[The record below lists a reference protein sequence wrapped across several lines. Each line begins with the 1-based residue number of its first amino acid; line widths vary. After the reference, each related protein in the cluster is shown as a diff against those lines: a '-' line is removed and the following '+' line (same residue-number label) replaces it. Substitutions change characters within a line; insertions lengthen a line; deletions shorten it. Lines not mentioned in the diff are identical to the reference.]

1 MATCFLSKPIL
12 FHYISES
19 FSEIF
24 INLLVTFAER
34 RNINMRNRYMI
45 SQELICIKTNKKIHL
60 INIIA
65 IIAANII
72 FYLETHVNSFDITI
86 IIINI
91 LVLLL
96 LFIISMK
103 TYRLSENKHRRKFLA
118 IFVPVGI
125 MTGLFLIAKNYMK

>member
-1 MATCFLSKPIL
+1 M
-12 FHYISES
+12 
-19 FSEIF
+19 
-24 INLLVTFAER
+24 
-34 RNINMRNRYMI
+34 
-45 SQELICIKTNKKIHL
+45 ICIKTNKKIHL

>member
-1 MATCFLSKPIL
+1 
-12 FHYISES
+12 
-19 FSEIF
+19 
-24 INLLVTFAER
+24 
-34 RNINMRNRYMI
+34 MRI
-45 SQELICIKTNKKIHL
+45 

-72 FYLETHVNSFDITI
+72 FALETHINNFDITI

-96 LFIISMK
+96 LFIISIK
-103 TYRLSENKHRRKFLA
+103 TYRLSENKHRRKLLA

-125 MTGLFLIAKNYMK
+125 MIGLFLIAKNYTK